1 MNTKTRL
8 AVRTSLAACALSLS
22 FAAQAQTTPADDQ
35 PADEAVDAKE
45 IVVTGS
51 SLRGVAPVGSNLTTV
66 TRDDLTATNAQTVQ
80 QVLKSV
86 PSVVGLQSAG
96 QGGYG
101 SFDGAGTNA
110 PTIHGL
116 GASASNSTLVLL
128 NGHRLPVSGV
138 NHVLADPN
146 ILAPL
151 ALERVEVLAD
161 GASSV
166 YGSDAVAGVINFITR
181 RNVNGLEATVQK
193 GFADNYGTFNAGALW
208 GKTWDTGSFLLSY
221 NYSTRDNL
229 AARDRDF
236 AVINQTARGGRNFQS
251 TINRC
256 SPASVTLSAA
266 DYNGLNPGAGATAAQ
281 TIYTPYASNGTTVG
295 GDCDPSRYWDLLPS
309 EKRHSVFA
317 SVQQEVGDK
326 LKMTADFIYSNRVN
340 IQNVTR
346 GSASGTIYGAG
357 STPPTGRSINPYF
370 RTLTPATG
378 GVAPTSYTVNFNAD
392 QLLGAGATI
401 KGTAETYYGRL
412 DAVYAVSDAW
422 EVNVGGLVGRDRAQL
437 INDGQLNTSAFNLAL
452 AGFTSASIN
461 GVTQSVSQ
469 VLTTANAIDVFG
481 SNTSAATK
489 TFLTDNHQIQVG
501 DQTIKNAY
509 AKVSGDVFE
518 IGGSPAKLAFGA
530 EYTNYKLKQDIVR
543 PNNLGP
549 ASTNSATLTID
560 YNRTVKSAY
569 GEFYIPLITDGFVK
583 SFAIILSGRYDDYSD
598 VGSTTNPKIA
608 ANLEIVDG
616 LKLRGN
622 WAKSFVAPALT
633 SRGAN
638 AAGLTGES
646 GFSGTTANGLPG
658 GGPTILIANFPTVTS
673 VPGAVC
679 NATSCTIGT
688 VNGVLLTGG
697 SGSLKPQTGE
707 AFSLG
712 FDFAPSF
719 APGFNLSVTYWNN
732 KLRGGITAPQAALA
746 LGAADLS
753 YLLQL
758 YPTGATAAQIA
769 AAGAGLPQ
777 TGAITTPA
785 YFIYNYQQRN
795 VLNLDVTG
803 LDVSAS
809 YRFDVGGVR
818 AKVGGAFTRKLKFD
832 QFFGSGGTKFSVL
845 GTAGF
850 NTTFP
855 SVKFEGRAFAG
866 FQAGGLS
873 FDAFVNH
880 LGGYTSWAGS
890 VANPVTRT
898 NGLPSGGGD
907 LVKSFTT
914 VDLNAAYKFGDAGFL
929 REAEIFVDATNVFDT
944 APPQYNAYNTNGS
957 IAYDNINASP
967 IGRVVTVGLRT
978 KF

>member
-1 MNTKTRL
+1 MRSKFRF
-8 AVRTSLAACALSLS
+8 AVHTSLVALSLGVS
-22 FAAQAQTTPADDQ
+22 ASAMAQATLPADSAEEDAAAE
-35 PADEAVDAKE
+35 AD

-51 SLRGVAPVGSNLTTV
+51 SLKGVAPVGSNLTTV
-66 TRDDLTATNAQTVQ
+66 TRDDLQSTGAQTVQ

-146 ILAPL
+146 IIAPL

-181 RNVNGLEATVQK
+181 RNVNGFEAVAQK
-193 GFADNYGTFNAGALW
+193 GFGDNYGTFNAGALW

-229 AARDRDF
+229 AARDRDYT
-236 AVINQTARGGRNFQS
+236 VINQTARGGRNFQ
-251 TINRC
+251 TTVNRC
-256 SPASVTLSAA
+256 SPASITT
-266 DYNGLNPGAGATAAQ
+266 GGATY
-281 TIYTPYASNGTTVG
+281 YTPYGAANTTAA
-295 GDCDPSRYWDLLPS
+295 GDCDPSRYWDLIPS
-309 EKRHSVFA
+309 EKRHSLFA

-326 LKMTADFIYSNRVN
+326 LSVTADFIYSNRVN
-340 IQNVTR
+340 VQNVTR
-346 GSASGTIYGAG
+346 GSASGTIYAAG
-357 STPPTGRSINPYF
+357 SVPPAGRSINPF
-370 RTLTPATG
+370 STALATAPG
-378 GVAPTSYTVNFNAD
+378 APTSATVNFNAD

-412 DAVYAVSDAW
+412 DAVYELSDAW
-422 EVNVGGLVGRDRAQL
+422 EANVGGLVGRDRSQL
-437 INDGQLNTSAFNLAL
+437 INDGQLNTSVFNLAL
-452 AGFTSASIN
+452 NGFTSASIN

-469 VLTTANAIDVFG
+469 VLTAANAIDVFG
-481 SNTSAATK
+481 NGTSAATK
-489 TFLTDNHQIQVG
+489 ALLTDNHQIQIG

-509 AKVSGDVFE
+509 AKLSGDLFPM
-518 IGGSPAKLAFGA
+518 GGSSAKLAVGV

-549 ASTNSATLTID
+549 ASTNSATLTIN

-569 GEFYIPLITDGFVK
+569 GELYLPLITDGIVK
-583 SFAIILSGRYDDYSD
+583 SFDVIISGRIDDYSD
-598 VGSTTNPKIA
+598 VGSTKNPKIA
-608 ANLEIVDG
+608 ANIEVVEG
-616 LKLRGN
+616 FKFRGN

-646 GFSGTTANGLPG
+646 GFSGINGTGIPG
-658 GGPTILIANFPTVTS
+658 GSPTILVANFPLITS
-673 VPGAVC
+673 VPGAVITGTSTPC
-679 NATSCTIGT
+679 TAANNATSCTLNA
-688 VNGVLLTGG
+688 VNGVLITGG
-697 SGSLKPQTGE
+697 NGNLKPQTGE

-712 FDFAPSF
+712 FDFTPTF

-732 KLRGGITAPQAALA
+732 KLRGGITAPQGPLA

-758 YPTGATAAQIA
+758 YTTPQTANPAIA
-769 AAGAGLPQ
+769 AGLPQ
-777 TGAITTPA
+777 TGSITTP
-785 YFIYNYQQRN
+785 YFFTYNFQQNN
-795 VLNLDVTG
+795 VLNLNVAG
-803 LDVSAS
+803 LDVAAS
-809 YRFDVGGVR
+809 YRFDVGAAR
-818 AKVGGAFTRKLKFD
+818 AKIGGAFTRKLKFD
-832 QFFGSGGTKFSVL
+832 QFFGANGTRFSVL

-855 SVKFEGRAFAG
+855 SVKFEGRVFAG
-866 FQAGGLS
+866 FETGGFS
-873 FDAFVNH
+873 FDAFANY
-880 LGGYTSWAGS
+880 LGKYTNWSGS
-890 VANPVTRT
+890 VANAITRT
-898 NGLPSGGGD
+898 NGLPTGGGD
-907 LVKSFTT
+907 PVKSFTT
-914 VDLNAAYKFGDAGFL
+914 VDLHAGYKFADMGFL
-929 REAEIFVDATNVFDT
+929 REAEVFVDANNVFDT
-944 APPQYNAYNTNGS
+944 APPQYNAFNTNGS